1 MGRATVQE
9 PAGIQGWIEL
19 FRSLGQALFEVVR
32 AEAQALGEDF
42 RRSGGALARGLAL
55 LGGAAAVGFWTLGVL
70 VLALI
75 AVLAIW
81 LPPWAAALI
90 VAALFASTAGL
101 LAALGL
107 RQLRRLES
115 PAESIRRRVADH
127 LDWWNHRLLAEPARP
142 EVEGGDGAR
151 LASGAPGE
159 GATRR
164 RPAPPP
170 TSTSAPP
177 RIHPDDP
184 LEEDDL

>member
-9 PAGIQGWIEL
+9 PAGFQGWIDL

-81 LPPWAAALI
+81 LPPWAAAVI
-90 VAALFASTAGL
+90 VAALFAGVAGL
-101 LAALGL
+101 LAALGI

-115 PAESIRRRVADH
+115 PADSIRRRVADH
-127 LDWWNHRLLAEPARP
+127 LDWWNHRLLAEPP
-142 EVEGGDGAR
+142 ELEGGGGALQPGAR
-151 LASGAPGE
+151 GA
-159 GATRR
+159 GAAA
-164 RPAPPP
+164 PAAAGSPL
-170 TSTSAPP
+170 PP